1 MEIKVKL
8 TDGAPL
14 PKHVRV
20 GDAGMDL
27 TSRETVEIAAG
38 GTVKVG
44 TGVWMEIPEG
54 YYGEIVPRS
63 GVASKRGITL
73 ANTPATIDSNYRGEI
88 MLPLHNMAPCLN
100 YVRDSNGHTGHYEP
114 NHELAVVERGER
126 VAQIIIKRY
135 ETCECLEV
143 EELSETE
150 RAANGFGSSGT
161 M

>member
-1 MEIKVKL
+1 MRIKVKL

-14 PKHVRV
+14 PKHTRP

-27 TSRETVEIAAG
+27 TSRQTVEIAPG
-38 GTVKVG
+38 GTVMVG

-63 GVASKRGITL
+63 GMAAKRGITI
-73 ANTPATIDSNYRGEI
+73 ANTPGTIDSNYRGEI
-88 MLPLHNMAPCLN
+88 MLPLHNIAPSMMWLECSDDTSRWERNPDVAL
-100 YVRDSNGHTGHYEP
+100 
-114 NHELAVVERGER
+114 VERGER

-135 ETCECLEV
+135 EDCECVEV

-150 RAANGFGSSGT
+150 RASNGFGSSGT